1 MTCFLLLGL
10 PARAQEEESEPATVN
25 LPTLTAD
32 QWVSYCPSEKT
43 RIPQKGVTED
53 RQTFNVGVYKAHYD
67 PDLHT
72 LYVNEINTNG
82 TVYIGQ
88 KSLPDSERNGYLL
101 KATVD
106 GSYSVKQS
114 PSYKNDQIIE
124 SGLRGTTSEITAETA
139 EDFNAYFQLGTNDYL
154 MVLRAGTSSF
164 VHYTGTTFP
173 ANKAYFIVN
182 VSDMSDMS
190 APSIR
195 IVDESETT
203 TTLDDCE
210 EEAVVTKIVQ
220 NGQLLIVRDGVT
232 FDLMGR
238 TIR

>member
-53 RQTFNVGVYKAHYD
+53 GQTFNVGVYKAHYD

-88 KSLPDSERNGYLL
+88 KSLPGSEINGYLL
-101 KATVD
+101 KATVN

-124 SGLRGTTSEITAETA
+124 SGLRGTTSEITAE
-139 EDFNAYFQLGTNDYL
+139 DFNAYFQLGTYDYL

-182 VSDMSDMS
+182 VSGMS

-210 EEAVVTKIVQ
+210 EEAVVTKSVQ